1 MEEEINLREIL
12 GVIRRYWLII
22 LLAAAAAGIGGY
34 MLSLKETPVYTAET
48 TIMVKSNGS
57 ATSSLAGLS
66 GFAGI
71 NLPTGGG
78 NLSDLT
84 ELVQSRAVAAKVFE
98 DLRLRERIKGW
109 NNPAA
114 SDQAL
119 ISIVQ
124 STLMKPTNSNGLIRL
139 KVAFYDREL
148 VADLANGY
156 ADALSYY
163 WNNLNFSEAK
173 KKREYIEGQLP
184 RVGAELQIAEQRL
197 KQYTLFSGASGI
209 GAAGATGVA
218 MPQAQGIEAARL
230 TREYE
235 IQNSVYTM
243 LRKEYEQVKLD
254 ESKEIMPFSI
264 IDRAQKPRGKW
275 EPSTDKKVKIGLVV
289 GLFSGIL
296 LAFFTDNWKKLGK
309 SNLG

>member
-12 GVIRRYWLII
+12 GIIRRYWLII
-22 LLAAAAAGIGGY
+22 LLASAAAGIGGY
-34 MLSLKETPVYTAET
+34 MLSLRETPVYTAET

-57 ATSSLAGLS
+57 ANSSLAGLS

-98 DLRLRERIKGW
+98 DMHLRERIKGW
-109 NNPAA
+109 NNPGS
-114 SDQAL
+114 SDQSQ
-119 ISIVQ
+119 IGVVQ
-124 STLMKPTNSNGLIRL
+124 GMLMKPTSSNGLIRL
-139 KVAFYDREL
+139 KVAFDDREL
-148 VADLANGY
+148 VADIANGY
-156 ADALSYY
+156 ADALFYY
-163 WNNLNFSEAK
+163 WNILNYTEAR
-173 KKREYIEGQLP
+173 KKREYIESQLP

-197 KQYTLFSGASGI
+197 KQYTLLSGASGI
-209 GAAGATGVA
+209 GAAGAAGA
-218 MPQAQGIEAARL
+218 SMSQAQGIEVARL
-230 TREYE
+230 SREYE

-264 IDRAQKPRGKW
+264 IDRALKPQGKW

-289 GLFSGIL
+289 GLFSGVL
-296 LAFFTDNWKKLGK
+296 LAFFTDYWKKPAKHGLG
-309 SNLG
+309 